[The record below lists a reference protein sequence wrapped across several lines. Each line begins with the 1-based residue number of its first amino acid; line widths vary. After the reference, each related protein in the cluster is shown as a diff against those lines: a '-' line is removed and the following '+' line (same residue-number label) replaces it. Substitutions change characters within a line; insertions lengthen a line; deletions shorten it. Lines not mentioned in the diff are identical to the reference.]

1 MFILTYAL
9 NPNSKS
15 QISLNTTYNQATDI
29 LIVRVSIIIVSST
42 YNYIHQLYD
51 YIEIIY
57 LNLNLDF

>member
-1 MFILTYAL
+1 MFTLTYAL
-9 NPNSKS
+9 NQHSKS

-29 LIVRVSIIIVSST
+29 LIVRVSTSIVSST

-51 YIEIIY
+51 YIENIY

>member
-1 MFILTYAL
+1 MFTLTYAL
-9 NPNSKS
+9 NQNSKS

-29 LIVRVSIIIVSST
+29 LIVRVSILIVSST

>member
-1 MFILTYAL
+1 MFTLTYAL
-9 NPNSKS
+9 NQNSKS

-29 LIVRVSIIIVSST
+29 LIVRVSTSNVSST
-42 YNYIHQLYD
+42 NNYIHQLYD

>member
-1 MFILTYAL
+1 MFTLTYAL
-9 NPNSKS
+9 NQNSKS

-29 LIVRVSIIIVSST
+29 LIVRVSTSIVSST
-42 YNYIHQLYD
+42 YNYIQQLYD